1 MMYDQV
7 TGETL
12 SRSLS
17 IRFSKSILRL
27 PRQAHVNFT
36 TNKATVDF
44 PTPQYAIEMATAT
57 PPQPLSFPPEIF
69 AALTPTPFLLAH
81 LTPSKPK
88 GQSLRANGRTPSQFR
103 SPVINTNSLTH
114 CSGSAV
120 VRLGDTAVVCG
131 VRGEILL
138 AKDIPNAPNVEAP
151 SDEMVDQE
159 EEDDDVSE
167 IASLNLLVPNIELAT
182 GCSPAHMPGNPP
194 STLAQSLSQRL
205 LSLLHS
211 TRLIRASDLRIMYR
225 PPSRPDDD
233 DPDVPQPLEIA
244 AYWTLYIDILIISL
258 DGNPFDAAWG
268 AVLAALGNTRLPKAW
283 WDTDLEMILCS
294 DRVIE
299 GKKLRLRGCPVAS
312 SFVVFE
318 PGREKGV
325 KEDRTWLLADPDTFE
340 EGLCREAVTVVI
352 DHDEGDVKVRK
363 IEKSGGVIVGRQLIK
378 EVIQLAQ
385 TRWVEWNTVLQ
396 DETG

>member
-1 MMYDQV
+1 M
-7 TGETL
+7 
-12 SRSLS
+12 S
-17 IRFSKSILRL
+17 
-27 PRQAHVNFT
+27 
-36 TNKATVDF
+36 TV
-44 PTPQYAIEMATAT
+44 TPQ
-57 PPQPLSFPPEIF
+57 QPLSFPPEIF

-81 LTPSKPK
+81 LTPSKPR
-88 GQSLRANGRTPSQFR
+88 GQSLRANGRAPSQFR

-120 VRLGDTAVVCG
+120 VRLGNTAVVCG

-138 AKDIPNAPNVEAP
+138 AKDIPNAPNVEIP
-151 SDEMVDQE
+151 GDEMDNE
-159 EEDDDVSE
+159 EEEEEDVSE

-225 PPSRPDDD
+225 PPSTPDDGDD
-233 DPDVPQPLEIA
+233 DPDAPPPLEII

-294 DRVIE
+294 DRVHE
-299 GKKLRLRGCPVAS
+299 GRRLRLRGCPVAS

-325 KEDRTWLLADPDTFE
+325 KEDKTWVLADPDTFE
-340 EGLCREAVTVVI
+340 ETLCKEAVTMVI
-352 DHDEGDVKVRK
+352 DHDEGDAKIRK
-363 IEKSGGVIVGRQLIK
+363 IEKSGGVVVGRDLMK
-378 EVIQLAQ
+378 EITTLAQ
-385 TRWVEWNTVLQ
+385 TRWAEWNAILQ

>member
-1 MMYDQV
+1 M
-7 TGETL
+7 
-12 SRSLS
+12 
-17 IRFSKSILRL
+17 
-27 PRQAHVNFT
+27 T
-36 TNKATVDF
+36 T
-44 PTPQYAIEMATAT
+44 PTPSQT
-57 PPQPLSFPPEIF
+57 LSFPAEIF

-81 LTPSKPK
+81 LSPARPK
-88 GQSLRANGRTPSQFR
+88 SQSRRANGRTPTQSR

-120 VRLGDTAVVCG
+120 VRVGDTAVVCG

-138 AKDIPNAPNVEAP
+138 AKDIPNAPTVELR
-151 SDEMVDQE
+151 SDEMVDE
-159 EEDDDVSE
+159 DEDEDEDDILE
-167 IASLNLLVPNIELAT
+167 MASLSLLVPNIEMAT

-233 DPDVPQPLEIA
+233 DPNAPPPFEIA

-283 WDTDLEMILCS
+283 WDTDLEMIMCS
-294 DRVIE
+294 DHVGE
-299 GKKLRLRGCPVAS
+299 GKQLQLRGCPVAA
-312 SFVVFE
+312 SFAVFE

-325 KEDRTWLLADPDTFE
+325 KEEKTWILADPDTFE
-340 EGLCREAVTVVI
+340 EGLCRETVTIVL
-352 DHDEGDVKVRK
+352 DFDEGDAKVKRV
-363 IEKSGGVIVGRQLIK
+363 EKNGGGVVGRELMKDIMT
-378 EVIQLAQ
+378 LAQ
-385 TRWVEWNTVLQ
+385 ARWAEWNAVLQ
-396 DETG
+396 DDTG

>member
-1 MMYDQV
+1 M
-7 TGETL
+7 ETV
-12 SRSLS
+12 R
-17 IRFSKSILRL
+17 
-27 PRQAHVNFT
+27 T
-36 TNKATVDF
+36 
-44 PTPQYAIEMATAT
+44 
-57 PPQPLSFPPEIF
+57 PQPLSFPPEIF

-81 LTPSKPK
+81 LTPSRPK
-88 GQSLRANGRTPSQFR
+88 GQPVRANGRTPSQFR

-138 AKDIPNAPNVEAP
+138 AKNVPNAPKVELP
-151 SDEMVDQE
+151 GDEMLDE
-159 EEDDDVSE
+159 EAEEDDITE
-167 IASLNLLVPNIELAT
+167 MASLNLLVPNIELAT

-211 TRLIRASDLRIMYR
+211 TRLIRASDLRITYR
-225 PPSRPDDD
+225 PPSGPDDD
-233 DPDVPQPLEIA
+233 DLDAPPPLEIA

-268 AVLAALGNTRLPKAW
+268 ALLAALGNTRLPKAW
-283 WDTDLEMILCS
+283 WDADLEMILCS
-294 DRVIE
+294 EQVKD
-299 GKKLRLRGCPVAS
+299 GKKLQLRRCPVAS

-325 KEDRTWLLADPDTFE
+325 KEERTWVLADPDTFE

-352 DHDEGDVKVRK
+352 DYDDGDAKVKR
-363 IEKSGGVIVGRQLIK
+363 IEKSGGSIAGR
-378 EVIQLAQ
+378 EVMREVVTLAQ
-385 TRWVEWNTVLQ
+385 TRWAEWSGVLQ